1 MYSIKE
7 FVLIPFVCYI
17 SVFHSKIILISY
29 LSYIFVSYSNTNL
42 RQYLLFFNEN
52 LNEFIQ
58 FYQFMCEYNPLLLNY
73 VDDFDEELKNNDLK
87 DLKDENTS
95 EIIKYEENVEKKIEE
110 KYEDKYLKKFKNF
123 PNKFIFDESEL
134 TQEIDEHD
142 NIEFEFEK
150 KRSMSICTIQ
160 KELSKINNIT
170 DCLNDDR
177 IKGLIEWFDLE
188 EDYEDNPES
197 INIEKLDKQIIEDK
211 NKLLKQITELET
223 IILTE
228 EEINEKARDL
238 IINHKLD
245 KFIDNYILEYTPL
258 GNIYMRFN
266 NNKKSFEYFSNNSIP
281 YRYLEPVG
289 RKYVMTYW
297 CKPIFIDIEEELKK
311 AEEIYDKKKEEELKK
326 VEMNKELK
334 KFNPKN
340 VLVKLKDYNNNTKE
354 TSMRPMKNRTDNNAI
369 LPDQIKN
376 NLPDINKKSEK
387 MFLKENANRYT
398 WEGRLTNFCPLKKID
413 KKVLDKNLNM
423 TYAEFKKLQKVAT

>member
-7 FVLIPFVCYI
+7 LVLIPFVCYI

-73 VDDFDEELKNNDLK
+73 VDDFDEELKNN

-177 IKGLIEWFDLE
+177 IKGGFDKNGYKYNGRKI
-188 EDYEDNPES
+188 DIS
-197 INIEKLDKQIIEDK
+197 IFYKFIYYIGKIIEIIF
-211 NKLLKQITELET
+211 NYLNYLFYRLLK
-223 IILTE
+223 
-228 EEINEKARDL
+228 N
-238 IINHKLD
+238 
-245 KFIDNYILEYTPL
+245 
-258 GNIYMRFN
+258 
-266 NNKKSFEYFSNNSIP
+266 
-281 YRYLEPVG
+281 
-289 RKYVMTYW
+289 
-297 CKPIFIDIEEELKK
+297 
-311 AEEIYDKKKEEELKK
+311 
-326 VEMNKELK
+326 
-334 KFNPKN
+334 
-340 VLVKLKDYNNNTKE
+340 
-354 TSMRPMKNRTDNNAI
+354 
-369 LPDQIKN
+369 
-376 NLPDINKKSEK
+376 
-387 MFLKENANRYT
+387 
-398 WEGRLTNFCPLKKID
+398 
-413 KKVLDKNLNM
+413 
-423 TYAEFKKLQKVAT
+423 